1 MLGPSTRDH
10 EHSVDTNVVAFAHEA
25 GREPLRRNR
34 DASEALVVERE
45 SRCVLVTAGFH
56 LDESER
62 VTSTR
67 DDIDFTARH
76 ACAASK
82 NAPAPKP

>member
-1 MLGPSTRDH
+1 MLRPPARDH
-10 EHSVDTNVVAFAHEA
+10 EHCVNPDVVAFAHEA
-25 GREPLRRNR
+25 GGKPLRRNR
-34 DASEALVVERE
+34 DAPQAILIERE
-45 SRCVLVTAGFH
+45 GNCVLVIARFH

-67 DDIDFTARH
+67 DDIDFTTRH

-82 NAPAPKP
+82 NTPPSKP